1 MSRSYFIWI
10 VALVLSLV
18 SCEEEENPLI
28 EFGNAYREDLYGP
41 PPVFGPSGPAH
52 QRVLLEDFTGHDCG
66 NCPNGHVVA
75 HDLLDAH
82 ADDIAVVAIHAGS
95 LAAPFPPDFPN
106 DWTTTE
112 GEYYLL
118 TQVGVDVMPKG
129 RVNRNPGAST
139 TFNPSGWSAQFDLA
153 AQSTP
158 PVNLQLQ
165 TSYSSTNEHLN
176 IHIQE
181 DWKSDFSGD
190 AHLVVLIT
198 ESDIVAP
205 QLWYGQTPEYIPDYA
220 HGHMLRAS
228 ATGSTGLVSSSNP
241 AAGLM

>member
-190 AHLVVLIT
+190 AHLVVLI
-198 ESDIVAP
+198 
-205 QLWYGQTPEYIPDYA
+205 
-220 HGHMLRAS
+220 
-228 ATGSTGLVSSSNP
+228 
-241 AAGLM
+241 